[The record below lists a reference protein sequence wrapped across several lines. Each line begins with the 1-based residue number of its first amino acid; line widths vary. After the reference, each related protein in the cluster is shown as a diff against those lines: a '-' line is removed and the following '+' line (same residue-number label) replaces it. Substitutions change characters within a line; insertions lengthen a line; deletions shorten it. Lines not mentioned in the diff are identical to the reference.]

1 MKPGK
6 TGVGRIIDA
15 TAYSIKGIRH
25 CWINEAAFRQE
36 FVLACLL
43 LPASFIVGKTA
54 TEIALLILCL
64 FVVLIVE
71 LLNSAIEAIVDKTS
85 PELHP
90 LAGAAKDC
98 GSAAVCFSLIATTVI
113 WSIIIFSNFF

>member
-6 TGVGRIIDA
+6 TGLSRIIDA
-15 TAYSIKGIRH
+15 TTYSIKGVRH
-25 CWINEAAFRQE
+25 SWKNEAAFRQE
-36 FVLACLL
+36 LVLACILF
-43 LPASFIVGKTA
+43 PAAFYIGKTG

-64 FVVLIVE
+64 FIVLITE
-71 LLNSAIEAIVDKTS
+71 LINSAIEAIVDKTS

-98 GSAAVCFSLIATTVI
+98 GSAAVCFSLIATLTV
-113 WSIIIFSNFF
+113 WG